1 MLPLSF
7 KEFLDFHGYTVT
19 GKKSPTGTLK
29 RRITD
34 RDDDIYDELLKL
46 YYCLLKQEEIN
57 DNFIINFNT
66 HNTISQSAQNMLS
79 KGVMLSHGR

>member
-1 MLPLSF
+1 MMQR
-7 KEFLDFHGYTVT
+7 EFLN
-19 GKKSPTGTLK
+19 
-29 RRITD
+29 RRVKYMAINRFD
-34 RDDDIYDELLKL
+34 LIHAISNARRNKDDDIYDELLKL